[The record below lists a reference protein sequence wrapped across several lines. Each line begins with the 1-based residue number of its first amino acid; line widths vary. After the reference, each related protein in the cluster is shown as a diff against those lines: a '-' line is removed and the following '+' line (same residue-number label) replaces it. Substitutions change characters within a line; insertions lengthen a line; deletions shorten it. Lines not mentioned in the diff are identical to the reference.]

1 MSSGIASMSSSGIG
15 GREWRLFIAD
25 MISFAEK
32 VQTYTQG
39 LAQAEFV
46 ADDKTYD
53 AVLRNLELLGEAAT
67 HIPQSVRDAHA
78 EVPWRA
84 VIGMRN
90 RLIHGY
96 LGIDDELVWSAVRD
110 ELPPLLTALRAIASR
125 WR

>member
-1 MSSGIASMSSSGIG
+1 MSNSGSG

-25 MISFAEK
+25 MISSAER

-39 LAQAEFV
+39 LAQEEFV
-46 ADDKTYD
+46 ADDRTYD

-67 HIPQSVRDAHA
+67 HIPQPVRDAHP

-110 ELPPLLTALRAIASR
+110 ELPPLLTALRTIASQ
-125 WR
+125 

>member
-1 MSSGIASMSSSGIG
+1 M
-15 GREWRLFIAD
+15 
-25 MISFAEK
+25 
-32 VQTYTQG
+32 
-39 LAQAEFV
+39 
-46 ADDKTYD
+46 
-53 AVLRNLELLGEAAT
+53 ELLGEAAT